1 MNLRVVVSLAA
12 VVAVLAAGCGSEL
25 SAASQDACSKG
36 TASAARVQ
44 EAADKGSPDGVIAVA
59 HSEAEQ
65 VTLLSTLVD
74 DNDVESS
81 LKDMSNTF
89 SDLAPDMSID
99 EIKAEI
105 RDRTDKLNDACS

>member
-1 MNLRVVVSLAA
+1 MNARVVMSLATM
-12 VVAVLAAGCGSEL
+12 VAVLAAGCGSEL

-36 TASAARVQ
+36 KASAARVQ
-44 EAADKGSPDGVIAVA
+44 EAVDKGSPDGVIAVA

-74 DNDVESS
+74 DKDVESS

-99 EIKAEI
+99 EIKAGV